1 MSSTSLT
8 TAPCRNLSAIE
19 RCRTA
24 ALGGQIEQCDHCGQR
39 RFCYRSC
46 RNRHCPKR
54 QGKRSPDLSGASGFR
69 LYSMLVDAAVKG
81 MGTAIGHPA
90 VIAREM
96 QRGALVPVFDRQ
108 VEAPARCCLITTADS
123 RRNAGVQA
131 FREGRRA
138 GNRTGERAAPLA
150 ILDCSIGQKH

>member
-1 MSSTSLT
+1 MSSASLT
-8 TAPCRNLSAIE
+8 TAQGRALSAIE

-24 ALGGQIEQCDHCGQR
+24 ALGGQIEQCDHCGHR

-46 RNRHCPKR
+46 PKR
-54 QGKRSPDLSGASGFR
+54 QGKPSPDLSRASGFR
-69 LYSMLVDAAVKG
+69 LYSMLVDAAVEG

-138 GNRTGERAAPLA
+138 SNRRGEGPRGWPY
-150 ILDCSIGQKH
+150 

>member
-1 MSSTSLT
+1 MSSASLT
-8 TAPCRNLSAIE
+8 TAPGRALSAIE

-24 ALGGQIEQCDHCGQR
+24 ALGGQIEQCDHCGHR
-39 RFCYRSC
+39 RFCY
-46 RNRHCPKR
+46 RHCPKR
-54 QGKRSPDLSGASGFR
+54 QGKPSPDLSGASGFR

-108 VEAPARCCLITTADS
+108 VEAPARCCLMTTADS

-138 GNRTGERAAPLA
+138 GNRRGEGPRLWPN
-150 ILDCSIGQKH
+150 